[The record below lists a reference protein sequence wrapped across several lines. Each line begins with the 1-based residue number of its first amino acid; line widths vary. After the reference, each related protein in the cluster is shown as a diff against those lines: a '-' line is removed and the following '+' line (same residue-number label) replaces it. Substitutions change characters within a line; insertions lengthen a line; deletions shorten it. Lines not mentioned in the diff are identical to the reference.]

1 MLTAIKLASALLAT
15 TAGVIGAEIML
26 TDPAAGWTIV
36 ALVAALWTYC
46 MYQLV
51 RSSD

>member
-36 ALVAALWTYC
+36 AMVAALWTYS
-46 MYQLV
+46 MYMLI
-51 RSSD
+51 RNSD